1 MNLRIYIRKPVF
13 YLVLVLIALL
23 PLSKKAEL
31 LIFGKRTTGT
41 VVDYGIIDSNN
52 AVKFRGQ
59 MNVSM
64 ISYTVDGTEYL
75 AASSM
80 NVVYD
85 IGKKVTIIYDKDDPN
100 HSSLL
105 TFTSLYSGYGMILA
119 GFVLLI
125 WMAFYLT
132 WGAKDLPRKKGHPTT
147 NWPRIE

>member
-1 MNLRIYIRKPVF
+1 MRIYVKKPVF
-13 YLVLVLIALL
+13 YMILVLIALL
-23 PLSKKAEL
+23 PLSKKADL
-31 LIFGKRTTGT
+31 LFFGKRTTGT
-41 VVDYGIIDSNN
+41 VVDYGIIDSRNSL
-52 AVKFRGQ
+52 KFRGNF
-59 MNVSM
+59 NVSM
-64 ISYTVDGTEYL
+64 ISYSVGGKDYL
-75 AASSM
+75 TAGPL

-85 IGKKVTIIYDKDDPN
+85 IGKKVTVIYDKDDPD

-132 WGAKDLPRKKGHPTT
+132 WGAKDLPRKKGHPTH